1 MAMDRRKE
9 LLINFKMS
17 VEETGKQRNVLPSG
31 HILHILIVREE
42 CRILNN

>member
-1 MAMDRRKE
+1 MAMDGWKE

-17 VEETGKQRNVLPSG
+17 VEETGKIKLLPRW
-31 HILHILIVREE
+31 HVLHILIMRQR